1 MAGYIILR
9 RLLKERDQPL
19 RKERV
24 FRDRS
29 QALDTLNDQELIS
42 RYRFPSH
49 VIWRLV
55 DLVKQDIE
63 PKTYRSHAI
72 PAHIQVNK
80 LFVLIGSSLV
90 FINDGTIHR
99 QLGVQVFRH
108 IGHFDLGLFDPAVL
122 CSSCKQ

>member
-1 MAGYIILR
+1 MAGYIVLR
-9 RLLKERDQPL
+9 RLFKEQDQPL

-55 DLVKQDIE
+55 DLVKQGMMAS
-63 PKTYRSHAI
+63 TRAVSSRS
-72 PAHIQVNK
+72 
-80 LFVLIGSSLV
+80 L
-90 FINDGTIHR
+90 
-99 QLGVQVFRH
+99 QLGLLLTSIMVVTYNCCCRRLQ
-108 IGHFDLGLFDPAVL
+108 I
-122 CSSCKQ
+122 